1 MSELAKIPYNTL
13 YSIVRRNSDNID
25 LSTVAK
31 IADALEVSPFDF
43 LGDDVKKWI
52 DFGMEIY
59 KKAAEDDELFADL
72 DNRFRLD
79 QAIRTAYNI
88 KSEYIVVEATPND
101 LNSNDLLIHLLL
113 KAFSALN
120 EVGQKVACERV
131 EELAKIDDYK
141 RTEPPETFSGDSEG
155 SCTSQREK
163 PSERPSSTSGSK

>member
-1 MSELAKIPYNTL
+1 MAKIPYNTL

-72 DNRFRLD
+72 DNRLRLD

-88 KSEYIVVEATPND
+88 KNEYVVVEVTPND
-101 LNSNDLLIHLLL
+101 FNSDDLLIHLLL
-113 KAFSALN
+113 KCFSELN
-120 EVGQKVACERV
+120 EEGQRKVTDYAED
-131 EELAKIDDYK
+131 LASNSKYQHQSLPD
-141 RTEPPETFSGDSEG
+141 E
-155 SCTSQREK
+155 
-163 PSERPSSTSGSK
+163 SSDESSDK